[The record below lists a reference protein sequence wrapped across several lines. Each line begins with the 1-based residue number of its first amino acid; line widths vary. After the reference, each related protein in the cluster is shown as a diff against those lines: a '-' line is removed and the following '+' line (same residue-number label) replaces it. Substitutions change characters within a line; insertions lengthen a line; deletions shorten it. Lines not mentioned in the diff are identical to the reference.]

1 MKIIIED
8 ISDGDEDQIIIRCSE
23 INSDI
28 LQLISGIKSQQSLMI
43 GYDQNAIHRLN
54 PADVYYFD
62 TVDNKTFAY
71 CSTSVFEIRKK
82 LYELEAEFVNSDFL
96 RISKSVI
103 LNIKKVQKVSPAF
116 SGRFEAFL
124 DNGEKVI
131 ISRQYVPDL
140 KKKLGI

>member
-8 ISDGDEDQIIIRCSE
+8 IPDGEEDQIIIRCSE
-23 INSDI
+23 INNEI
-28 LQLISGIKSQQSLMI
+28 LQLISDIKSQQQLII
-43 GYDQNAIHRLN
+43 GYDKNAIHRLN

-71 CSTSVFEIRKK
+71 CKTKVFEIRKK

-103 LNIKKVQKVSPAF
+103 LNIKKIQKVSPDF

-124 DNGEKVI
+124 DNGEKII
-131 ISRQYVPDL
+131 ISRQYVPNL
-140 KKKLGI
+140 KKKLRI